1 MLKTDTDL
9 VTEHA
14 FASRPLDWPLMRKGV
29 AYWMANDSN
38 VSKFPRTFLSWDFF
52 ISTGI
57 ILFYINLL
65 YVCNVIQSYIKY
77 FF

>member
-38 VSKFPRTFLSWDFF
+38 VSKFPRFWDFF
-52 ISTGI
+52 ICDALRVLVASVQ
-57 ILFYINLL
+57 FKK
-65 YVCNVIQSYIKY
+65 CEKHQ
-77 FF
+77 

>member
-1 MLKTDTDL
+1 MLRTDTDL

-38 VSKFPRTFLSWDFF
+38 VSKFPRTFLSWNSISIIF
-52 ISTGI
+52 IISLYYQGLSYFTLI
-57 ILFYINLL
+57 CYIVLL
-65 YVCNVIQSYIKY
+65 
-77 FF
+77 

>member
-38 VSKFPRTFLSWDFF
+38 VSKFPRF
-52 ISTGI
+52 
-57 ILFYINLL
+57 
-65 YVCNVIQSYIKY
+65 
-77 FF
+77 